1 MSKETTESPQ
11 SLNAYLNLYDEDG
24 NIQFDKDRE
33 AARQYFLQH
42 VNKNTVYFNSLEEKL
57 EYLVENDYYEEEFLD
72 NYSSEFIKQLYKDLY
87 NEKHRFKAY
96 LSALKFYN
104 QYTMKT
110 RDGSR
115 YLERWE
121 DRCAA
126 VGLYL
131 GQGDE
136 ELAHNIAMMH
146 LKGQFQTATPTFMN
160 CGKKSRGNLV
170 SCFLLNV
177 FDNTES
183 IGRTINSALALSRAG
198 GGVGLNISNLREAG
212 APIQGIEGA
221 ASGVIPFMKTAED
234 TICRYFNQL
243 GQRQGSAVAYLN
255 ILHPDLLDFIDT
267 KRENADEAIRMKVLS
282 TGLIIPDIVMQKA
295 AKNEDIYFISPYELE
310 RATGQLM
317 SDFDFTARYN
327 ELIENPE
334 ISKKK
339 KMNARALL
347 SRIAEVQA
355 ESGYPYMMFID
366 QANRSMA
373 VDGRIGMSNL
383 CSEILQPQSPSTYNP
398 DFTYDHLGKDIS
410 CNLGSV
416 IVDGVMDS
424 DDPAAII
431 GAGVRALTQVS
442 DMTIGTLPYAPTVD
456 NGNQNAHS
464 IGLSAMNLHGYF
476 AREHIKYG
484 SPESIEFV
492 SAFFMAMRYYVLKE
506 SNKIA
511 QERNKTFTDFDKSKY
526 ATGEFFDK
534 YLNNDY
540 LPTTPKI
547 VNLFGEW
554 LPSKED
560 WKQLKENV
568 MDFGLY
574 NRELLCEPPTGSI
587 SYVQSSTNSI
597 MPVPGGP
604 VETRFEGNR
613 VGRVYYPQPYAN
625 QDNLEYFESAYDL
638 GYKKIIDVVAAAQEH
653 IDQGISMNLFFDKRN
668 SNTRDINKAQIY
680 AWKKGLKTIYYTRF
694 RQAALEGTEVDCVSC
709 SL

>member
-1 MSKETTESPQ
+1 
-11 SLNAYLNLYDEDG
+11 
-24 NIQFDKDRE
+24 
-33 AARQYFLQH
+33 
-42 VNKNTVYFNSLEEKL
+42 
-57 EYLVENDYYEEEFLD
+57 
-72 NYSSEFIKQLYKDLY
+72 
-87 NEKHRFKAY
+87 
-96 LSALKFYN
+96 
-104 QYTMKT
+104 
-110 RDGSR
+110 
-115 YLERWE
+115 
-121 DRCAA
+121 
-126 VGLYL
+126 
-131 GQGDE
+131 
-136 ELAHNIAMMH
+136 
-146 LKGQFQTATPTFMN
+146 
-160 CGKKSRGNLV
+160 
-170 SCFLLNV
+170 
-177 FDNTES
+177 
-183 IGRTINSALALSRAG
+183 
-198 GGVGLNISNLREAG
+198 
-212 APIQGIEGA
+212 
-221 ASGVIPFMKTAED
+221 
-234 TICRYFNQL
+234 
-243 GQRQGSAVAYLN
+243 
-255 ILHPDLLDFIDT
+255 
-267 KRENADEAIRMKVLS
+267 
-282 TGLIIPDIVMQKA
+282 
-295 AKNEDIYFISPYELE
+295 
-310 RATGQLM
+310 M
-317 SDFDFTARYN
+317 SDFDFTAHYDD
-327 ELIENPE
+327 LMKNPE
-334 ISKKK
+334 ITKKK
-339 KMNARALL
+339 KMSARALL

-373 VDGRIGMSNL
+373 VDGRIAMSNL

-398 DFTYDHLGKDIS
+398 DFTYDQLGKDIS

-416 IVDGVMDS
+416 IIDGVMDS

-534 YLNNDY
+534 YLKNDY

-574 NRELLCEPPTGSI
+574 DRELLCEPPTGSI

-604 VETRFEGNR
+604 VETRFEGNK
-613 VGRVYYPQPYAN
+613 VGRVYYPQPFAN

-638 GYKKIIDVVAAAQEH
+638 GYKKIIDVIAAAQEH

>member
-104 QYTMKT
+104 QYAMKT

-243 GQRQGSAVAYLN
+243 GQRQGSAVTYLN
-255 ILHPDLLDFIDT
+255 VLHPDLLDFIDT

-317 SDFDFTARYN
+317 SDFDFTACYDD
-327 ELIENPE
+327 LMKNPE
-334 ISKKK
+334 ITKKK
-339 KMNARALL
+339 KMSARALL

-383 CSEILQPQSPSTYNP
+383 CSEILQPQYPSTYNP
-398 DFTYDHLGKDIS
+398 DFTYDQLGKDIS

-416 IVDGVMDS
+416 IIDGVMDS

-560 WKQLKENV
+560 WKQLKEDV

-587 SYVQSSTNSI
+587 GYLQGVTNSI

>member
-1 MSKETTESPQ
+1 
-11 SLNAYLNLYDEDG
+11 
-24 NIQFDKDRE
+24 
-33 AARQYFLQH
+33 
-42 VNKNTVYFNSLEEKL
+42 
-57 EYLVENDYYEEEFLD
+57 
-72 NYSSEFIKQLYKDLY
+72 
-87 NEKHRFKAY
+87 
-96 LSALKFYN
+96 
-104 QYTMKT
+104 
-110 RDGSR
+110 
-115 YLERWE
+115 
-121 DRCAA
+121 
-126 VGLYL
+126 
-131 GQGDE
+131 
-136 ELAHNIAMMH
+136 
-146 LKGQFQTATPTFMN
+146 
-160 CGKKSRGNLV
+160 
-170 SCFLLNV
+170 
-177 FDNTES
+177 
-183 IGRTINSALALSRAG
+183 
-198 GGVGLNISNLREAG
+198 
-212 APIQGIEGA
+212 
-221 ASGVIPFMKTAED
+221 
-234 TICRYFNQL
+234 
-243 GQRQGSAVAYLN
+243 
-255 ILHPDLLDFIDT
+255 
-267 KRENADEAIRMKVLS
+267 
-282 TGLIIPDIVMQKA
+282 
-295 AKNEDIYFISPYELE
+295 
-310 RATGQLM
+310 
-317 SDFDFTARYN
+317 
-327 ELIENPE
+327 
-334 ISKKK
+334 
-339 KMNARALL
+339 
-347 SRIAEVQA
+347 
-355 ESGYPYMMFID
+355 
-366 QANRSMA
+366 
-373 VDGRIGMSNL
+373 
-383 CSEILQPQSPSTYNP
+383 
-398 DFTYDHLGKDIS
+398 
-410 CNLGSV
+410 
-416 IVDGVMDS
+416 
-424 DDPAAII
+424 
-431 GAGVRALTQVS
+431 
-442 DMTIGTLPYAPTVD
+442 MTIGTLPYAPTVD

-625 QDNLEYFESAYDL
+625 QDNLKYFESAYDL

-709 SL
+709 SI

>member
-1 MSKETTESPQ
+1 
-11 SLNAYLNLYDEDG
+11 
-24 NIQFDKDRE
+24 
-33 AARQYFLQH
+33 
-42 VNKNTVYFNSLEEKL
+42 
-57 EYLVENDYYEEEFLD
+57 
-72 NYSSEFIKQLYKDLY
+72 
-87 NEKHRFKAY
+87 
-96 LSALKFYN
+96 
-104 QYTMKT
+104 
-110 RDGSR
+110 
-115 YLERWE
+115 
-121 DRCAA
+121 
-126 VGLYL
+126 
-131 GQGDE
+131 
-136 ELAHNIAMMH
+136 
-146 LKGQFQTATPTFMN
+146 
-160 CGKKSRGNLV
+160 
-170 SCFLLNV
+170 
-177 FDNTES
+177 
-183 IGRTINSALALSRAG
+183 
-198 GGVGLNISNLREAG
+198 
-212 APIQGIEGA
+212 
-221 ASGVIPFMKTAED
+221 
-234 TICRYFNQL
+234 
-243 GQRQGSAVAYLN
+243 
-255 ILHPDLLDFIDT
+255 
-267 KRENADEAIRMKVLS
+267 
-282 TGLIIPDIVMQKA
+282 
-295 AKNEDIYFISPYELE
+295 
-310 RATGQLM
+310 M
-317 SDFDFTARYN
+317 SDFDFTACYDD
-327 ELIENPE
+327 LMKNPE
-334 ISKKK
+334 ITKKK
-339 KMNARALL
+339 KMSARALL

-383 CSEILQPQSPSTYNP
+383 CSEILQPQYPSTYNP
-398 DFTYDHLGKDIS
+398 DFTYDQLGKDIS

-416 IVDGVMDS
+416 IIDGVMDS

-431 GAGVRALTQVS
+431 GAGVQALTQVS

-511 QERNKTFTDFDKSKY
+511 QERNKTFTDFYKSKY

-534 YLNNDY
+534 YLNNNY
-540 LPTTPKI
+540 LPTTTKI
-547 VNLFGEW
+547 VNLFDGW

-574 NRELLCEPPTGSI
+574 NRELLTSPPTGSI

-709 SL
+709 SI